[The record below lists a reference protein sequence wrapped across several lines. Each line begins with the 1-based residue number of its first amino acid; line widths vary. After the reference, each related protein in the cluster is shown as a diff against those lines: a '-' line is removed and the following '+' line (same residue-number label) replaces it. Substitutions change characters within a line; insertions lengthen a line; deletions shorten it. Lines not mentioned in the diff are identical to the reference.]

1 MTALVSDRSLRTR
14 RGYGL
19 GQGVDIGYYDS
30 SGNWISTGGA
40 TDTSSVNLPSL
51 YNVATGAYSGAGAAP
66 LSTSQATTSTGST
79 SSSTAP
85 WWAGLLSTGV
95 KTASQIAIQQTLPAG
110 YSYQATPYGTVLTPG
125 SLPASLS
132 SLTSGS
138 LMPLLLLGGG
148 GLLLLMMMSKR

>member
-30 SGNWISTGGA
+30 SGTWVSTGGA
-40 TDTSSVNLPSL
+40 TDNSSVYLPSL
-51 YNVATGAYSGAGAAP
+51 YNVNSGAYSGGGAAP
-66 LSTSQATTSTGST
+66 PGFSLPSTTGGST
-79 SSSTAP
+79 SSTAP
-85 WWAGLLSTGV
+85 WWAGLLNTGV

-110 YSYQATPYGTVLTPG
+110 YSYQASPYGTVLTPG
-125 SLPASLS
+125 TLPASLS
-132 SLTSGS
+132 ALTSGS